1 MGKCMKNAWNVRAQQ
16 IDQNKGGL
24 MQTDLSKVNIERLRQ
39 LMNEAGGGRIK
50 GLGSFS
56 DERIHDWIS
65 TLDETMWF
73 LEEEL
78 QHRIRQKT
86 AYYE

>member
-1 MGKCMKNAWNVRAQQ
+1 ME
-16 IDQNKGGL
+16 
-24 MQTDLSKVNIERLRQ
+24 TDLSKVNIERLRQ
-39 LMNEAGGGRIK
+39 LMNETDGWRIK

-56 DERIHDWIS
+56 DERINDWIN